1 MIAAELEQLLRRL
14 IREEIEAHEARRAA
28 GDTSTIAHDD
38 VAAIAAELATGA
50 RRARRKA
57 GAR

>member
-1 MIAAELEQLLRRL
+1 MIGAELEQLLRRF

-38 VAAIAAELATGA
+38 VAAIASELAAGV
-50 RRARRKA
+50 RRSRRKA
-57 GAR
+57 GG